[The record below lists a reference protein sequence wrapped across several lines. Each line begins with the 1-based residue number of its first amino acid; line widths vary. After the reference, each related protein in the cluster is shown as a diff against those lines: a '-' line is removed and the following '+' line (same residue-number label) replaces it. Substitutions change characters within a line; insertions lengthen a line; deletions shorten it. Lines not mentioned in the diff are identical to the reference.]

1 MNYINDLE
9 IDKITGETGASLAKE
24 ERVNILIADPAGT
37 GIPWE
42 GGINGHFFRIRRGV
56 NVAVPKSVAELIRQN
71 ERVTVLGEELVGPYK
86 SGRGKKLG
94 GTV

>member
-1 MNYINDLE
+1 MNYISDLE
-9 IDKITGETGASLAKE
+9 IDKITGVTGDSLAKE

-56 NVAVPKSVAELIRQN
+56 NVSVPQSVAELIRQN
-71 ERVTVLGEELVGPYK
+71 ERVTVLGAALVGPYK
-86 SGRGKKLG
+86 NGRGKKLG